1 MATKKGQRIGIWVI
15 AVALTVG
22 TLAGFLAMI
31 ISPQNDA
38 ADQARL
44 AQVQAEYQA
53 SAKKQSDELSKKYY
67 PIFSKYES
75 LPAKFDAKAV
85 KKVTTKDLKIGEG
98 KEIKKDT
105 EYSAYYIGWKP
116 DAKVFDQSIEGKS
129 LKAPLAVNGVIAGW
143 EEGVQGMKLGGV
155 RQITIPADKAYG
167 ENGSKDEQGN
177 EIIPP
182 NTPLTFVVM
191 AIEKPADIPVPQ
203 ELMDEYERQLQ
214 QQPTQ

>member
-15 AVALTVG
+15 AVALTFG

-44 AQVQAEYQA
+44 AQVQAEYQV

-116 DAKVFDQSIEGKS
+116 DAKVFDQSLEGKS
-129 LKAPLAVNGVIAGW
+129 LKAPIPGGNLIPGW
-143 EEGVQGMKLGGV
+143 NEGVLGMKIGGV

-167 ENGSKDEQGN
+167 EQGQG
-177 EIIPP
+177 EDIPP